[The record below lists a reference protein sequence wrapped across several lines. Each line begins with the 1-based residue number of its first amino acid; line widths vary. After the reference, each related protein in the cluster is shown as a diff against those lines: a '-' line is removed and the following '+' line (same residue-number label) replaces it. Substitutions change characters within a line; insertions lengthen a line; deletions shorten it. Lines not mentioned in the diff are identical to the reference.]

1 MGVTTNGKKMKPD
14 QRVIKKY
21 PNRRLYDTAISS
33 YITLDDVRT
42 LVLECEEFS
51 IIDSKSKEDIT
62 RTVLM
67 QIINEQEES
76 SEKPMFTNDFLQQI
90 IRSYGNSMQ
99 DMLMNYFDESV
110 EIFLTHQKNIQDNVS
125 SIINATNPLTKDTD
139 DNLNPMNYVQ
149 SLAQKNLDLWQ
160 KSWQNLHKG
169 KNEKR

>member
-1 MGVTTNGKKMKPD
+1 MAGSTNEKNAQSKE
-14 QRVIKKY
+14 RVIKKY

-33 YITLDDVRT
+33 YITLDDVKA
-42 LVLECEEFS
+42 LVLECEDFA
-51 IIDSKSKEDIT
+51 IVDSKSKEDIT

-76 SEKPMFTNDFLQQI
+76 SDKPMFNNDFLQQI

-99 DMLMNYFDESV
+99 DMLTNYFDESI
-110 EIFLTHQKNIQDNVS
+110 ELFLYHQKSIQDKVS
-125 SIINATNPLTKDTD
+125 TMLDATNPLNQTT
-139 DNLNPMNYVQ
+139 NELNPINYLQ
-149 SLAQKNLDLWQ
+149 NLAQKNIELWQ